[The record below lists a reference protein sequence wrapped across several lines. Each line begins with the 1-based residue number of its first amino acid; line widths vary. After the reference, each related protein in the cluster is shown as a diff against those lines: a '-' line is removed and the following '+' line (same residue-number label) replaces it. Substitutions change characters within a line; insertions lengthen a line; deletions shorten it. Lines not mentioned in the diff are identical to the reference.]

1 MISEMADLPKIMRPK
16 YLSVERKKFKINL
29 ADILE
34 PHRTQTMRASSVLIF
49 LVALQNIWGTVGG
62 FQEMI
67 VQEVITVTLWN
78 IFWGERLPAQDGHL
92 LRQAPP
98 VLCIIWYHIGSL

>member
-1 MISEMADLPKIMRPK
+1 MADLQKIMRPK
-16 YLSVERKKFKINL
+16 YLSVERKKVKINL

-34 PHRTQTMRASSVLIF
+34 PHRTQTMRACLVFIF
-49 LVALQNIWGTVGG
+49 WVALPNIWGTVGG

-78 IFWGERLPAQDGHL
+78 IFWAERLPAQAGHHL
-92 LRQAPP
+92 LQAPP
-98 VLCIIWYHIGSL
+98 TLIDASYYIM

>member
-1 MISEMADLPKIMRPK
+1 MISEMADPPKIMRPK
-16 YLSVERKKFKINL
+16 YSSVERKKVKINL

-67 VQEVITVTLWN
+67 LQMVITVTLWN

>member
-16 YLSVERKKFKINL
+16 YLSSTLNSRKKVKINL

-67 VQEVITVTLWN
+67 VQ
-78 IFWGERLPAQDGHL
+78 
-92 LRQAPP
+92 
-98 VLCIIWYHIGSL
+98 